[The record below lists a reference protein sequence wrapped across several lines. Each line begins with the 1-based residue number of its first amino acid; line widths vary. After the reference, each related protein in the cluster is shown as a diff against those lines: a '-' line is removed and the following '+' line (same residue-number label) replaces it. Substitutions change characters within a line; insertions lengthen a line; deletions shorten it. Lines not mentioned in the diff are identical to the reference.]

1 MAAAP
6 CWSRSN
12 RSAAQKCFNESFVL
26 LKLLKHFIPSKMA
39 DEVGAMLQ
47 IISSHVLFFFFF
59 WTVQMVRHEKKTKKN
74 KLILINMCPI
84 AARDKYFKKRMK
96 LLLGNHTGL
105 MMKIWF
111 LVFNLSLQKRIL
123 PYYEDVLS
131 CCWSVNAAAAYEVC
145 FYFSSNLHQLS
156 RPHFFGNVTT
166 WPTFSVDVQNKRS
179 FSFSLSSLFFLKN
192 FSYFGCCILTCT
204 NTFRVCFLFVFFKEA
219 LNHRCM
225 FVSRGWSSVM

>member
-1 MAAAP
+1 MF
-6 CWSRSN
+6 C
-12 RSAAQKCFNESFVL
+12 
-26 LKLLKHFIPSKMA
+26 
-39 DEVGAMLQ
+39 
-47 IISSHVLFFFFF
+47 FFFFF
-59 WTVQMVRHEKKTKKN
+59 EWCRWCSVKKKTKKN

-105 MMKIWF
+105 IMKIWF
-111 LVFNLSLQKRIL
+111 LDFNLSLQKRIL

-156 RPHFFGNVTT
+156 CPHFFGNVTT

-179 FSFSLSSLFFLKN
+179 FSFSLSLRSLFFFFKTLVTLVVV
-192 FSYFGCCILTCT
+192 FSHAQTHSECVF
-204 NTFRVCFLFVFFKEA
+204 CFFLKEA